1 MSDPSAKTSAKT
13 SAKMAPL
20 LYVLLG
26 CSLTLNAVLLLNGR
40 SPGTPEQPVAAQ
52 GEEAGA
58 PAVAQQPGAAA
69 DTVASAPVHA
79 AGEVAPEEGWL
90 ALGGKVE
97 HSLARTFQQLAAQD
111 GDALASVFSR
121 LFVWDVDMRRDLQS
135 GDAVAVVWRM
145 GSDGFPEV
153 AAGSLRAG
161 KQGRTLAAYRWQAPG
176 DPYPSYW
183 YLDGTEVPHRL
194 KESPLA
200 QYEQITSLLKDRPT
214 HRGMDFKVP
223 VGTEVMSPRAGVV
236 TRANWNWAA
245 NGNCIEIRYDDG
257 VLAKFLHLNENRV
270 AVGDRVSAGQVIALS
285 GNTGRST
292 APHLHYQIDRGDKAL
307 DPIDY
312 HGSLRRQLDEAQIA
326 ALRRDVADIERTLG
340 DAAYSATN

>member
-1 MSDPSAKTSAKT
+1 MPDPTAKTS
-13 SAKMAPL
+13 PL
-20 LYVLLG
+20 LYLLLG
-26 CSLTLNAVLLLNGR
+26 CSLMLNAVLLFSGR
-40 SPGTPEQPVAAQ
+40 SAEAPSAPERSVETD
-52 GEEAGA
+52 GGDSGA
-58 PAVAQQPGAAA
+58 PAVAQQPVAAA
-69 DTVASAPVHA
+69 DALESAPVHA
-79 AGEVAPEEGWL
+79 ADEVAPGEGWKT
-90 ALGGKVE
+90 LGGTVE
-97 HSLARTFQQLAAQD
+97 HSLARTFQRLAAEE
-111 GDALASVFSR
+111 GDALSSVFAR

-135 GDAVAVVWRM
+135 GDAIAVVWRI

-153 AAGSLRAG
+153 AAGSLSAS
-161 KQGRTLAAYRWQAPG
+161 KLGRTLAAYRWQAPG
-176 DPYPSYW
+176 DSYPSYW

-200 QYEQITSLLKDRPT
+200 QYEQITSLLKDRPS
-214 HRGMDFKVP
+214 HKGMDFKVP

-245 NGNCIEIRYDDG
+245 NGNGIEIRYDDG

-270 AVGDRVSAGQVIALS
+270 AQGDRVSAGQVIALS

-292 APHLHYQIDRGDKAL
+292 APHLHYQLDRGDKAL

-340 DAAYSATN
+340 DAAYATAN

>member
-1 MSDPSAKTSAKT
+1 MPDPTAKTS
-13 SAKMAPL
+13 PL
-20 LYVLLG
+20 LYLLLG
-26 CSLTLNAVLLLNGR
+26 CSLMLNVVLLFSGR
-40 SPGTPEQPVAAQ
+40 SAEAPLAPERSVETDS
-52 GEEAGA
+52 GDSGA
-58 PAVAQQPGAAA
+58 RAVAQQPGAAA
-69 DTVASAPVHA
+69 DALESAPVRA
-79 AGEVAPEEGWL
+79 AGEVAPGEGWKT
-90 ALGGKVE
+90 LGGKVE
-97 HSLARTFQQLAAQD
+97 HSLARTFQRLAAED
-111 GDALASVFSR
+111 GDALSSVFAR
-121 LFVWDVDMRRDLQS
+121 LFVWDVDLRRDLQS
-135 GDAVAVVWRM
+135 GDAIAVVWRK

-153 AAGSLRAG
+153 AAGSLSAG
-161 KQGRTLAAYRWQAPG
+161 KLGRTLAVYRWQAPG
-176 DPYPSYW
+176 DSYPSYW

-200 QYEQITSLLKDRPT
+200 QYEQITSLLKDRPS
-214 HRGMDFKVP
+214 HQGMDFKVP

-270 AVGDRVSAGQVIALS
+270 AQGERVSAGQVIALS

-312 HGSLRRQLDEAQIA
+312 HGSVRRQLDEAQIA

-340 DAAYSATN
+340 DAAYSTAN

>member
-1 MSDPSAKTSAKT
+1 MPNPSAKTS
-13 SAKMAPL
+13 PL

-26 CSLTLNAVLLLNGR
+26 CSLTLNAVLFFSGR
-40 SPGTPEQPVAAQ
+40 STDAPVAPEQPVAAQ
-52 GEEAGA
+52 GDGA
-58 PAVAQQPGAAA
+58 EGPAVEQKPGAVA
-69 DTVASAPVHA
+69 DAVASAPSNATSEVSA
-79 AGEVAPEEGWL
+79 AEGWMT
-90 ALGGKVE
+90 LGGTVE
-97 HSLARTFQQLAAQD
+97 HSLARTFQRLAAKD

-121 LFVWDVDMRRDLQS
+121 LFVWDVDMRRHLQS
-135 GDAVAVVWRM
+135 GDAVALVWRM
-145 GSDGFPEV
+145 GSDGLPEV
-153 AAGSLRAG
+153 AAGSLRVG

-257 VLAKFLHLNENRV
+257 VLAKFLHLNENR
-270 AVGDRVSAGQVIALS
+270 ADVGDRVNAGQVIALS

-292 APHLHYQIDRGDKAL
+292 APHLHYQLDQGEKAL

-326 ALRRDVADIERTLG
+326 ALRRDVADIERQLG
-340 DAAYSATN
+340 DAAYSAAN

>member
-1 MSDPSAKTSAKT
+1 MPDPSAKKS
-13 SAKMAPL
+13 SL

-40 SPGTPEQPVAAQ
+40 STDAPVAPQQPVAVQ
-52 GEEAGA
+52 GDSAGV
-58 PAVAQQPGAAA
+58 PGVGQQPVAAA
-69 DTVASAPVHA
+69 DTVASAPANATSDVA
-79 AGEVAPEEGWL
+79 AAEGWMT
-90 ALGGKVE
+90 LGGRVE
-97 HSLARTFQQLAAQD
+97 HSLARTFQRLAAKD

-121 LFVWDVDMRRDLQS
+121 LFVWDVDMRRHLQS
-135 GDAVAVVWRM
+135 GDAVALVWRM

-153 AAGSLRAG
+153 AAGSLRVS

-176 DPYPSYW
+176 DAYPSYW

-236 TRANWNWAA
+236 TRSNWNWGA
-245 NGNCIEIRYDDG
+245 NGNCIEIRFEDG

-270 AVGDRVSAGQVIALS
+270 DVGDRVSAGQVIALS

-292 APHLHYQIDRGDKAL
+292 APHLHYQLDQGEKVL

-326 ALRRDVADIERTLG
+326 ALRRDVADIERKLG
-340 DAAYSATN
+340 DAAYAAAN

>member
-1 MSDPSAKTSAKT
+1 MPDPSAKTS
-13 SAKMAPL
+13 PV
-20 LYVLLG
+20 LYLLLG
-26 CSLTLNAVLLLNGR
+26 CSLTLNVVLLFGGR
-40 SPGTPEQPVAAQ
+40 SEQAPMPPELPVETGPGDSS
-52 GEEAGA
+52 GA

-69 DTVASAPVHA
+69 DAPAPVRA
-79 AGEVAPEEGWL
+79 AGEVAPQEGWKT
-90 ALGGKVE
+90 LGGKVE
-97 HSLARTFQQLAAQD
+97 HSLARTFQRLAAED
-111 GDALASVFSR
+111 GDALVSVFSR

-135 GDAVAVVWRM
+135 GDSVAVVWRM

-153 AAGSLRAG
+153 AAGSLRVG
-161 KQGRTLAAYRWQAPG
+161 KLGRTLAAYRWQAPG

-183 YLDGTEVPHRL
+183 YLDGMEVPHRL
-194 KESPLA
+194 KEAPLA
-200 QYEQITSLLKDRPT
+200 QYEQITSLLKDRPS

-236 TRANWNWAA
+236 TRANWNWSA

-270 AVGDRVSAGQVIALS
+270 AVGGRVSAGQVIALS

-292 APHLHYQIDRGDKAL
+292 APHLHYQLDRGDKAKAL

-312 HGSLRRQLDEAQIA
+312 HGSQRRQLDEAQLA
-326 ALRRDVADIERTLG
+326 ALRRDVADTERMLG
-340 DAAYSATN
+340 DAAYSAE

>member
-1 MSDPSAKTSAKT
+1 MPDPSAKTSAKI
-13 SAKMAPL
+13 APL

-26 CSLTLNAVLLLNGR
+26 CSLTLNAVFLFSG
-40 SPGTPEQPVAAQ
+40 SSTEAPSAPEQSVETERDAS
-52 GEEAGA
+52 GA
-58 PAVAQQPGAAA
+58 PAVAQQPEAAA
-69 DTVASAPVHA
+69 DALASAPVPA
-79 AGEVAPEEGWL
+79 AGAVDPEGGWVTL
-90 ALGGKVE
+90 AGKVE
-97 HSLARTFQQLAAQD
+97 HSLARTFQQLAAKD
-111 GDALASVFSR
+111 GDALSSVFAR
-121 LFVWDVDMRRDLQS
+121 LFVWDVDMRSDLQS
-135 GDAVAVVWRM
+135 GDAVAVVWRI

-161 KQGRTLAAYRWQAPG
+161 KLGRTLAAYRWQAPG
-176 DPYPSYW
+176 DTYPSYW

-245 NGNCIEIRYDDG
+245 NGNGIEIRFDDG

-292 APHLHYQIDRGDKAL
+292 APHLHYQLDRGEKAL

-326 ALRRDVADIERTLG
+326 ALQRDVADIERTLG

>member
-1 MSDPSAKTSAKT
+1 MPDPSSKTS
-13 SAKMAPL
+13 PL
-20 LYVLLG
+20 LYLLLG
-26 CSLTLNAVLLLNGR
+26 CSLTLNAVLLLSGR
-40 SPGTPEQPVAAQ
+40 STDAPSAPERSV
-52 GEEAGA
+52 ETERDDSGA

-69 DTVASAPVHA
+69 DAPAAAPLHA

-90 ALGGKVE
+90 TLGGKVE
-97 HSLARTFQQLAAQD
+97 HSLARTFQQLAAED

-161 KQGRTLAAYRWQAPG
+161 KLGRTLAAYRWQAPG

-245 NGNCIEIRYDDG
+245 NGNCIEIRFDDG

-270 AVGDRVSAGQVIALS
+270 AEGERVSAGQVIALS

-292 APHLHYQIDRGDKAL
+292 APHLHYQLDRGEKAL

-312 HGSLRRQLDEAQIA
+312 HGSLRRQLDEAQIE

>member
-1 MSDPSAKTSAKT
+1 MPDPSARTS
-13 SAKMAPL
+13 PL

-26 CSLTLNAVLLLNGR
+26 CSLTLNVVLLFSGR
-40 SPGTPEQPVAAQ
+40 SGEAPVAPERPVAAVS
-52 GEEAGA
+52 GDSGA
-58 PAVAQQPGAAA
+58 PALAQQPGAAA
-69 DTVASAPVHA
+69 ETLASAPLDA
-79 AGEVAPEEGWL
+79 ATEVAPDGGWTT
-90 ALGGKVE
+90 LGGKVE
-97 HSLARTFQQLAAQD
+97 HSLARTFQQLAAED
-111 GDALASVFSR
+111 GDALSSVFAR

-135 GDAVAVVWRM
+135 GDAIALVWRM

-153 AAGSLRAG
+153 AAGSLSVG

-183 YLDGTEVPHRL
+183 YLDGMEVPHRL
-194 KESPLA
+194 KQSPLA
-200 QYEQITSLLKDRPT
+200 QYEQITSLLKDRPS

-245 NGNCIEIRYDDG
+245 NGNCIEIRFEDG

-270 AVGDRVSAGQVIALS
+270 AEGERVSAGQVIALS

-292 APHLHYQIDRGDKAL
+292 APHLHYQLDRGEKAL

-326 ALRRDVADIERTLG
+326 ALRRDVADVERKLG
-340 DAAYSATN
+340 DAAYSAAN

>member
-1 MSDPSAKTSAKT
+1 MPNPSARTS
-13 SAKMAPL
+13 PL
-20 LYVLLG
+20 LYLLLG
-26 CSLTLNAVLLLNGR
+26 CSLTLNVVLLFGDR
-40 SPGTPEQPVAAQ
+40 SGEAPVAPELPVETASGQ
-52 GEEAGA
+52 SGA
-58 PAVAQQPGAAA
+58 PAIAQQPGAAA
-69 DTVASAPVHA
+69 DAPAVAPVHA
-79 AGEVAPEEGWL
+79 AGEVAPEGGWK

-97 HSLARTFQQLAAQD
+97 HSLARTFQRLAPEE

-121 LFVWDVDMRRDLQS
+121 LFVWDVDMRRHLQS

-153 AAGSLRAG
+153 AAGSLRASKLG
-161 KQGRTLAAYRWQAPG
+161 QTLAAYRWQAPG

-200 QYEQITSLLKDRPT
+200 QYEQITSLLKDRPS

-270 AVGDRVSAGQVIALS
+270 DAGDRVSAGQVIALS

-292 APHLHYQIDRGDKAL
+292 APHLHYQLDQGEKAL

-312 HGSLRRQLDEAQIA
+312 HGSLRRHLDEAQIA
-326 ALRRDVADIERTLG
+326 ALRRDVADIERSLG
-340 DAAYSATN
+340 DAAYSAAN

>member
-1 MSDPSAKTSAKT
+1 
-13 SAKMAPL
+13 L
-20 LYVLLG
+20 F
-26 CSLTLNAVLLLNGR
+26 NGR
-40 SPGTPEQPVAAQ
+40 SAEAPLAPERSVETDS
-52 GEEAGA
+52 GDSGA
-58 PAVAQQPGAAA
+58 RAVAQQPGPAA
-69 DTVASAPVHA
+69 DALDSAPVRA
-79 AGEVAPEEGWL
+79 AGEVAPGEGWKT
-90 ALGGKVE
+90 LGGKVE
-97 HSLARTFQQLAAQD
+97 HSLARTFQQLAAED
-111 GDALASVFSR
+111 GDALSSVFAR

-135 GDAVAVVWRM
+135 GDAIAVVWRM

-153 AAGSLRAG
+153 AAGSLSAG
-161 KQGRTLAAYRWQAPG
+161 KLGRTLAVYRWQAPG
-176 DPYPSYW
+176 DSYPSYW

-200 QYEQITSLLKDRPT
+200 QYEQITSLLKDRPS
-214 HRGMDFKVP
+214 HKGMDFKVP

-245 NGNCIEIRYDDG
+245 NGNGIEIRYDDG

-270 AVGDRVSAGQVIALS
+270 AVGERVSAGQVIALS

-292 APHLHYQIDRGDKAL
+292 APHLHYQLDRGDKAL

-340 DAAYSATN
+340 DAAYSAAN

>member
-1 MSDPSAKTSAKT
+1 MPDPSAKTS
-13 SAKMAPL
+13 SL

-40 SPGTPEQPVAAQ
+40 STDAPVAPQQPVAVQ
-52 GEEAGA
+52 GDSAGV
-58 PAVAQQPGAAA
+58 PAGAQQPGAAA
-69 DTVASAPVHA
+69 DAVASAPANVTSDVSA
-79 AGEVAPEEGWL
+79 EEGWMT
-90 ALGGKVE
+90 LGGRVE
-97 HSLARTFQQLAAQD
+97 HSLARTFQRLAAKD

-121 LFVWDVDMRRDLQS
+121 LFVWDVDMRRHLQS
-135 GDAVAVVWRM
+135 GDAVALVWRM

-153 AAGSLRAG
+153 AAGSLRVG

-176 DPYPSYW
+176 DAYPSYW

-236 TRANWNWAA
+236 TRSNWNWAA
-245 NGNCIEIRYDDG
+245 NGNCIEIRYADG

-270 AVGDRVSAGQVIALS
+270 DVGDRVSAGQVIALS

-292 APHLHYQIDRGDKAL
+292 APHLHYQLDQGDKTL

-326 ALRRDVADIERTLG
+326 ALRRDVADIERKLG
-340 DAAYSATN
+340 DAAYAAAN